1 MVQRLPV
8 AMTFSNK
15 RNQASTASSA
25 ARGNR
30 DEAGFEALFHAH
42 WGRVVQVLARLV
54 GDPAEAEDL
63 ALDAFWR
70 LYRQPP
76 SQDQN
81 LGGWL
86 YRVATRLGLNA
97 LRARQRR
104 QQYEESA
111 GKDALESDPPSNPA
125 ALVEQAQ
132 ERQQVRRVLSLMK
145 PRTAQLLIL
154 RHSGLSYAEIAAAL
168 DVSPA
173 SVGTLL
179 ARAEREFERR
189 YLKASGSGRQ
199 EQEDASQ

>member
-1 MVQRLPV
+1 
-8 AMTFSNK
+8 MTFSNK
-15 RNQASTASSA
+15 RNQASTAS
-25 ARGNR
+25 RTTQQQGR
-30 DEAGFEALFHAH
+30 EAGFEALFHAH
-42 WGRVVQVLARLV
+42 WARVVQVLARLV

-70 LYRQPP
+70 LYRRPP

-111 GKDALESDPPSNPA
+111 GKDALDFDPPGNPA

-132 ERQQVRRVLSLMK
+132 ERQQVRQVLSQMK
-145 PRTAQLLIL
+145 PRPAQLLIL

-168 DVSPA
+168 DVSPT

-179 ARAEREFERR
+179 ARAEREFEGR

-199 EQEDASQ
+199 EEEDASQ

>member
-1 MVQRLPV
+1 
-8 AMTFSNK
+8 MTFSKK

-25 ARGNR
+25 AQEQ
-30 DEAGFEALFHAH
+30 EAGFEALFHDH
-42 WGRVVQVLARLV
+42 WGRVVQVLARVV

-76 SQDQN
+76 SHDQN

-104 QQYEESA
+104 QQYEEFA
-111 GKDALESDPPSNPA
+111 GKDALHDDQPDNPA
-125 ALVEQAQ
+125 ALVELAQ
-132 ERQQVRRVLSLMK
+132 ERQQVRSILSRMK
-145 PRTAQLLIL
+145 PRAAQLLIL
-154 RHSGLSYAEIAAAL
+154 RHSGMSYAEIAAAL

-179 ARAEREFERR
+179 ARAEQEFEGR
-189 YLKASGSGRQ
+189 YLKASDSGRQ
-199 EQEDASQ
+199 EQEDASQGW